1 MRGILVAKGGEKIQT
16 IFVKSP
22 ETIGVIFWSNHDPL
36 KDFVYLGTV
45 AILAQGK
52 QSG

>member
-1 MRGILVAKGGEKIQT
+1 MVTPKNGRFSLDFAILNT
-16 IFVKSP
+16 S
-22 ETIGVIFWSNHDPL
+22 WSNHDPL